1 MKQGETMGWETSH
14 ANPAVC
20 ARFAD
25 TNTIYLIQAGIEKKQ
40 TEKTT
45 CLIGGAAIYQAG
57 RCVDYGLLFFFFFL
71 CFVCF
76 CSNKKKLVGICQ
88 NKLGRTRASERQRES
103 L

>member
-25 TNTIYLIQAGIEKKQ
+25 TNTIYLIQAGIEKKNKQ
-40 TEKTT
+40 KKTT

-57 RCVDYGLLFFFFFL
+57 RRLD
-71 CFVCF
+71 
-76 CSNKKKLVGICQ
+76 
-88 NKLGRTRASERQRES
+88 
-103 L
+103 